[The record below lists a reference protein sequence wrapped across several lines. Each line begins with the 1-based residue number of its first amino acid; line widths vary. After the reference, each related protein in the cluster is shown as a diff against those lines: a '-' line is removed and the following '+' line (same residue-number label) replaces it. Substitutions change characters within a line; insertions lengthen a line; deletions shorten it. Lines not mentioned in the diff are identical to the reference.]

1 MAITVRLPSEIE
13 AKLIKIATIENRS
26 KSDIIRESL
35 ELYLD
40 RFSESTS
47 PFELGKKF
55 FGKHGSGIGDLSI
68 NSEKILREKIR
79 KKYNAKK
86 PS

>member
-13 AKLIKIATIENRS
+13 EKLVKIAAIENRS
-26 KSDIIRESL
+26 KSDIIREAL

-40 RFSESTS
+40 RFTEHS

-55 FGKHGSGIGDLSI
+55 FGRHGSGIGDLSI
-68 NSEKILREKIR
+68 NSEKILQEKIR
-79 KKYNAKK
+79 GKYNAKK